1 METQKPIIHHKV
13 YLNLKKLIKD
23 PESLGLVIGIVDN
36 CDIEQSIVPILC
48 LMSQSRNL
56 TYSYGTNLSKSDSLV
71 HYLFSMSL
79 DWQPQIDLK
88 FVMEVYKLSLLKKNM
103 KEDPKIIKFIL
114 AEYETNEVNP
124 LYSFKAQLNP
134 KNKK

>member
-36 CDIEQSIVPILC
+36 CDIEKSIVPILC

-56 TYSYGTNLSKSDSLV
+56 TYSYGTNLSKANSLV
-71 HYLFSMSL
+71 HYLFSISKY
-79 DWQPQIDLK
+79 QPQMDLE
-88 FVMEVYKLSLLKKNM
+88 FVMEVYKLSLLKRHM

>member
-36 CDIEQSIVPILC
+36 CDIEESIVPILC

-56 TYSYGTNLSKSDSLV
+56 TYSYGTNLSKANNLV
-71 HYLFSMSL
+71 HYLFSISKY
-79 DWQPQIDLK
+79 QPQMDLK
-88 FVMEVYKLSLLKKNM
+88 FVMEVYKLSLLKRHM

>member
-36 CDIEQSIVPILC
+36 CDIEESIVPILC

-56 TYSYGTNLSKSDSLV
+56 KYSYGTNLSKANNLV
-71 HYLFSMSL
+71 HYLFSISYYQSQM
-79 DWQPQIDLK
+79 DLK
-88 FVMEVYKLSLLKKNM
+88 FVMEIYRLSLLKRHM

>member
-1 METQKPIIHHKV
+1 MAKSIIHHKE
-13 YLNLKKLIKD
+13 YLKLKKLIKD
-23 PESLGLVIGIVDN
+23 PENLELVIGIVDN

-56 TYSYGTNLSKSDSLV
+56 TYSYGTNLSKSDNLV
-71 HYLFSMSL
+71 HYLYSISIKF
-79 DWQPQIDLK
+79 QPQMDLE
-88 FVMEVYKLSLLKKNM
+88 FVMEVYKLSVLKKNM

-114 AEYETNEVNP
+114 AEYESIEVNP

-134 KNKK
+134 KNK